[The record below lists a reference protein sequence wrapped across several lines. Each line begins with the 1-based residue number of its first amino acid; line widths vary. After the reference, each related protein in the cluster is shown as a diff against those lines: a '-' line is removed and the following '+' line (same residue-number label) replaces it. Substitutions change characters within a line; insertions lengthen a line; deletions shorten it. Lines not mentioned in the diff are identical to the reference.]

1 MKSNI
6 IDLKNSY
13 PFMFAEGVS
22 QSEIQKLVDVYHGL
36 VSSQYQEFLKFS
48 GGAIIGAYP
57 LYGVSS
63 VELMDA
69 HFNTVSKVT
78 NKYEDDRMIEK
89 GRFLVIS
96 ENHAGDPI
104 CLNMDGAVV
113 EFSHDGFQEKS
124 WEDFNGFI
132 EWCADAS

>member
-13 PFMFAEGVS
+13 PFMFSEGVS
-22 QSEIQKLVDVYHGL
+22 QSEIQKLIDVYHGL

-78 NKYEDDRMIEK
+78 NKYEDDGMIEK

-104 CLNMDGAVV
+104 CLNVDGSVV